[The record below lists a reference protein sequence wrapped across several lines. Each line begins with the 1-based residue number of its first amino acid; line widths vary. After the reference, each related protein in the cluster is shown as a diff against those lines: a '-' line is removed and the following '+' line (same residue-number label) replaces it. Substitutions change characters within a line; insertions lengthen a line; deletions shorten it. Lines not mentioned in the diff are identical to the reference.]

1 MRARSGGKVVSATRL
16 NKKLPDDDSPLDKMS
31 RKVDQLPLLPQVLVR
46 ILQLD
51 PSQIDYFDEIDR
63 LAREDPPFAVRLLA
77 MANSASS
84 SPAEPIT
91 SIKEALTRIGAAT
104 IGNMVA
110 SMAVQRVFVPAS
122 PAQVGLWI
130 HSVRVAVGAE
140 TLARMLPALKIVPG
154 TAYLTGLLHDIGRFV
169 MFEHAP
175 EELLAVDE
183 SNWHSPSELLDADV
197 EVFKYTHSELGYMA
211 CRHWGLPDETASA
224 VRRHHDKLE
233 GPIEPGSIEAAI
245 LLVEVADWLDVMIFS
260 NEDFAGLPEDELVEM
275 INQHCLPTDSFRQI
289 VDANVLASRA
299 LHIKDQADLL
309 VQGSHSRQTDTQAA

>member
-1 MRARSGGKVVSATRL
+1 MRAQYGRQAVSATRP
-16 NKKLPDDDSPLDKMS
+16 NKKLPGDDSPLDKMR

-51 PSQIDYFDEIDR
+51 PSQMDYFEEIDR

-91 SIKEALTRIGAAT
+91 TIKESLTRVGAAT
-104 IGNMVA
+104 IGNLVA
-110 SMAVQRVFVPAS
+110 SMAVQRVFVPSS
-122 PAQVGLWI
+122 PAQAALWV

-140 TLARMLPALKIVPG
+140 TLARMLPELKIVPG

-183 SNWHSPSELLDADV
+183 SNWHSPAELLDADV
-197 EVFKYTHSELGYMA
+197 EVFKYTHSELGHLA
-211 CRHWGLPDETASA
+211 CRHWGLPDETANA
-224 VRRHHDKLE
+224 VRRHHDRLE
-233 GPIEPGSIEAAI
+233 GPIAPGSIEATV
-245 LLVEVADWLDVMIFS
+245 LLVEVADWLDVVIF
-260 NEDFAGLPEDELVEM
+260 NHENFVGLSEDELAEM
-275 INQHCLPTDSFRQI
+275 INEHCLPTDSFRQV
-289 VDANVLASRA
+289 VDAEVLARRA
-299 LHIKDQADLL
+299 PQIRDQSDLL
-309 VQGSHSRQTDTQAA
+309 VQGLGLA